1 MLNIFHNF
9 ILNKN
14 IICNDKDPPWF
25 NNQIKTLI
33 EKKNHLFKSYMA
45 NCRLAVDRVSLQ
57 KAGAELIN
65 IIKSSKENF
74 YNNLGKTLNDP
85 NTSSKTY
92 WSIMKTFVNGK
103 KTSIIPH
110 LLVDNYLISNFGE
123 KSNIFNDFSVQQC
136 QPIANNIIFPTNQVF
151 YTQNRLRD
159 FDIDCGKI
167 SKLMNGLSPHK
178 AHGHDGISI
187 RMVKLHNLTITK
199 SLSIMYKNCL
209 QQGVFLD
216 EWKKGDII
224 PVHKKNSKQIVD
236 NYRPVSLL
244 TFCFKILEKL
254 IFDSIYEFLNKNNL
268 FNNN

>member
-1 MLNIFHNF
+1 M
-9 ILNKN
+9 
-14 IICNDKDPPWF
+14 
-25 NNQIKTLI
+25 TV
-33 EKKNHLFKSYMA
+33 KK
-45 NCRLAVDRVSLQ
+45 
-57 KAGAELIN
+57 
-65 IIKSSKENF
+65 
-74 YNNLGKTLNDP
+74 
-85 NTSSKTY
+85 
-92 WSIMKTFVNGK
+92 
-103 KTSIIPH
+103 
-110 LLVDNYLISNFGE
+110 
-123 KSNIFNDFSVQQC
+123 C
-136 QPIANNIIFPTNQVF
+136 Q
-151 YTQNRLRD
+151 
-159 FDIDCGKI
+159 
-167 SKLMNGLSPHK
+167 KLMNGLSPHK